1 MEDVQEL
8 RQEILVQANALYEAE
23 AYARAEE
30 IAREMLAVLPEDA
43 EIWERFIHAAGRM

>member
-1 MEDVQEL
+1 MENIAAL
-8 RQEILVQANALYEAE
+8 RQEMLMQANALYEAK